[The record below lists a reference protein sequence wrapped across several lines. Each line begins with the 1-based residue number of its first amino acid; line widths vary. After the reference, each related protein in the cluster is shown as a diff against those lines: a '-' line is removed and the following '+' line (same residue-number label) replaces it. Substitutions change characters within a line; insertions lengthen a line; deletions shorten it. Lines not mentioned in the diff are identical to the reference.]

1 VVRSTLAPKLA
12 CSAWE
17 TCVCPE
23 GDCLYLHKLN
33 IACEI
38 SSFPLSLTVLRLA
51 QLRWLSN
58 EALGRAANDLDRWA
72 VLDQL

>member
-1 VVRSTLAPKLA
+1 
-12 CSAWE
+12 
-17 TCVCPE
+17 
-23 GDCLYLHKLN
+23 LYLHKLN